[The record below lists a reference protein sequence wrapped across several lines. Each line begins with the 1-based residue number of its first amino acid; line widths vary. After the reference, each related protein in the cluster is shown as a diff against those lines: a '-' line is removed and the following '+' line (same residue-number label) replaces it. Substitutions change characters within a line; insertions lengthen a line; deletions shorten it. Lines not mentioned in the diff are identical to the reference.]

1 VESEPRQKA
10 GRPRGTALN
19 GRVRYLSDQELK
31 AFLKAAGRAGR
42 KWDAFWSLTYFFA
55 MRAGETAALKVSD
68 LDLASHQLT
77 VRAEKGGTSRVY
89 DLPEQIERKLKAW
102 LKERADNPEHEAN
115 EFLFPSRLLPRSGHL
130 TNESAWRAFQ
140 RTAEKAGL
148 AGPHSPHDLRHTRAS
163 QMVQAGDTIVQVA
176 RWLRQKRVSS
186 AERYLAD
193 LDRASHEKTMAE
205 RAAKFIGGGR

>member
-1 VESEPRQKA
+1 MNKPKRKA
-10 GRPRGTALN
+10 GRPSGTALN
-19 GRVRYLSDQELK
+19 GRVRYLTDQELQT
-31 AFLKAAGRAGR
+31 FLKAAQKIGR

-55 MRAGETAALKVSD
+55 MRAGETASLKVAD
-68 LDLASHQLT
+68 LDLASHQVT

-102 LKERADNPEHEAN
+102 LKERAASPEHTEN
-115 EFLFPSRLLPRSGHL
+115 EFLFPSRLSPRTGHL

-148 AGPHSPHDLRHTRAS
+148 VGPHSPHDLRHTRAS
-163 QMVQAGDTIVQVA
+163 QMVAAGDTIVQVA

-193 LDRASHEKTMAE
+193 LNSASHEKAMAE
-205 RAAKFIGGGR
+205 RAANFIGGGR

>member
-1 VESEPRQKA
+1 M
-10 GRPRGTALN
+10 
-19 GRVRYLSDQELK
+19 RYLTDQELQ
-31 AFLKAAGRAGR
+31 AFLKAAQKIGR

-55 MRAGETAALKVSD
+55 MRAGETASLKVAD
-68 LDLASHQLT
+68 LDLASHQVT

-102 LKERADNPEHEAN
+102 LKERVENPEHEEN
-115 EFLFPSRLLPRSGHL
+115 KFLFPSRLCPGAGHL

-140 RTAEKAGL
+140 RTAKKAGL

-186 AERYLAD
+186 AERYLSD
-193 LDRASHEKTMAE
+193 LNSASHEKAMAE
-205 RAAKFIGGGR
+205 RAAKFIGRGK